1 MGFFNRRKTAPPAQ
15 RSASPLGMWIAADGG
30 GCPGGYRRLLD
41 CPEVQAAIDHYAAVI
56 GNATIYLM
64 ENTKDGDKR
73 VRDRL
78 ARKVDV
84 EPWIYG
90 TRRDWVSWIVSTMM
104 GEGDGNAFVLPHFLP
119 SGELWNLEPMPGATA
134 HETPDRR
141 GYTVS
146 WRDGEYPSDAVIH
159 FRLFPDPK
167 RPWKG
172 RGYQATAKDLIE
184 GLGGLSELEK
194 TLSSPDYKPPII
206 LRADT
211 TADIFDDDARE
222 AFRKKYLENMERG
235 KPWILPEGFLSVE
248 QIRPLSLAD
257 LAIKDTA
264 ELNKTALASLIG
276 LPPFL
281 LGVGSFD
288 RDQYNAWI
296 RQRVIPICNGITQTL
311 TRALIESDKRYFVMP
326 EKRLYSYTP
335 MEMVTMGLQMSDRGF
350 ANGDEVREMAM
361 MDPAGLTEYRAL
373 ENYIPYDMAAQQ
385 QKLYGGGDNA

>member
-1 MGFFNRRKTAPPAQ
+1 MGFLKQRKTAPPAQ
-15 RSASPLGMWIAADGG
+15 RSASPLGIWFTADGG
-30 GCPGGYRRLLD
+30 CCPGGYRRLLD

-104 GEGDGNAFVLPHFLP
+104 GEGDGNAFVLPYFLP

-194 TLSSPDYKPPII
+194 TLASPDYKPPII

-264 ELNKTALASLIG
+264 ELNKTALASLMG

-281 LGVGSFD
+281 LGVGNFN

-311 TRALIESDKRYFVMP
+311 TRALIENDKRYFVMP

-373 ENYIPYDMAAQQ
+373 ENYIPYDMAAMQ
-385 QKLYGGGDNA
+385 QKLYGGGNNA